1 MTKKLYSLLTIL
13 VMAALVL
20 AACTAP
26 ATEAP
31 TAAPQPTQA
40 PPPTTAPEPTAAP
53 TEAAPEPTTA
63 PEPTAEPVATV
74 KACEVTDTGGVDDK
88 SFNATAWKGVTD
100 AVNEFGIEGIYIESS
115 QQTDYEKN
123 VNAFIE
129 EGCDLIVTVGFLLG
143 DATKAAAEANPDQK
157 FAIVDF
163 TYDPAYPNVRG
174 SQYQIHQAT
183 FLAGY
188 LSAGMTESG
197 IVGTYGGLQIPPVTA
212 FMDGFVLGVEKY
224 NEVHGTDV
232 QVLGWDIA
240 GQTGLF
246 TGDFSDLD
254 KGKTT
259 TLSLLDEGADIIMP
273 VAGPVGGGTL
283 AAIKERGTGK
293 MIGVDTDWSIFY
305 PADADVILAS
315 ALKNMDMFVTESIKM
330 VIDDNFVG
338 ENLNGTLEN
347 GFVGLAIGTAFT
359 DQVPAELMS
368 EIEDLEAEIIA
379 GTLQTTP

>member
-20 AACTAP
+20 SACTTP

-31 TAAPQPTQA
+31 TTAPQPTQA
-40 PPPTTAPEPTAAP
+40 PPPTQAPEPTAV
-53 TEAAPEPTTA
+53 PTTA
-63 PEPTAEPVATV
+63 PEPTTAAPTAEPEAAV

-100 AVNEFGIEGIYIESS
+100 AVAELGIEGKYLESS

-123 VNAFIE
+123 INAFIE

-143 DATKAAAEANPDQK
+143 DATKAAAEANPDQN

-188 LSAGMTESG
+188 LAAGMTESG
-197 IVGTYGGLQIPPVTA
+197 TVGTYGGLQIPPVTA

-283 AAIKERGTGK
+283 AAIKERGTGW
-293 MIGVDTDWSIFY
+293 MIGVDTDWSIYY

-330 VIDDNFVG
+330 VIDGNFVG

-347 GFVGLAIGTAFT
+347 GFVGLAVGTAFT
-359 DQVPAELMS
+359 DQVPAELMA
-368 EIEDLEAEIIA
+368 EIEDLEAEINA
-379 GTLQTTP
+379 GTLMTSP